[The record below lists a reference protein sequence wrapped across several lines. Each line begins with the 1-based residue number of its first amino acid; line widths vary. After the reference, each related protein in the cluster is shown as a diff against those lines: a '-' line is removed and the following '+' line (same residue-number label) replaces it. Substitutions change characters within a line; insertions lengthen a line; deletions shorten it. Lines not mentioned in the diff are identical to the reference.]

1 MCFIFRQLR
10 EKFLADKID
19 LYLTF
24 LDLVNAFDGARRE
37 GCYLMGFKETRCGGV
52 IGKNCTANV
61 WNAPSWVGFLVSMGL
76 NQCSTLKLL
85 PILLLETFK
94 KKMRSTC
101 QEEFLYADGLAL
113 VNKSLEGFIPKPRSV
128 AKH

>member
-1 MCFIFRQLR
+1 MCFIFRQLW

-61 WNAPSWVGFLVSMGL
+61 WNAPS
-76 NQCSTLKLL
+76 
-85 PILLLETFK
+85 
-94 KKMRSTC
+94 
-101 QEEFLYADGLAL
+101 
-113 VNKSLEGFIPKPRSV
+113 
-128 AKH
+128 